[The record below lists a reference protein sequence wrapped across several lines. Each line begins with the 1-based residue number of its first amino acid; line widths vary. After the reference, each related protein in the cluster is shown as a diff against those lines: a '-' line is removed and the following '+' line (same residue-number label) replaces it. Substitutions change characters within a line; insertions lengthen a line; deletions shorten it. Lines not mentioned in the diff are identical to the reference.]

1 MLPLT
6 PTKLGRYEIVDEI
19 GKGAMGVV
27 FLARDPLIGR
37 LVALKTFRIGY
48 SVRDAELEQFRVR
61 FIREAQSA
69 GILSHPNIVTIHDV
83 VEQSDDGLAF
93 IAMEY
98 VRGTNLKTLL
108 QGDQPLTL
116 PFVVEVIS
124 QVAEALDYAHAHRVI
139 HRDVKPA
146 NILITAD
153 NRVKI
158 TDFGIARLDT
168 SNLTQEGQLLGTPN
182 YMAPEQIQGKE
193 VDHRADLFALG
204 VVLYE
209 MLTRHKPFQGENL
222 TVVSHR
228 IVYDHFTPP
237 RDFVRELPPGL
248 EPVLARALEKDPN
261 RRYQKARDMITD
273 LRRVSASL
281 LGANGA
287 NDDLNETQSIS
298 VMPAP
303 SLVQPPPIPGSIPRS
318 TSGSAPAPVGTI
330 GTDHGTIHG
339 TMATPHSGSF
349 SMTPPP
355 PTGSTPPFPTP
366 TGGSVATHVSRPK
379 RQAPRVSPRR
389 VALAGGGTAL
399 LMLILAGVL
408 FGWLQWATPS
418 AGRSLEQDRQQRQ
431 LVELL
436 RTGNRLLR
444 AGDPAT
450 AARFFQTAENIAP
463 ADKKESMRKLRLAAN
478 EQAKKFGELVGLQ
491 KQVVEHLVKAQ
502 QAIEDRRYEE
512 AITVANAALALDPS
526 SPEASMI
533 LASAQTA
540 QARLK
545 ERAQPAQRNPRVKR
559 REEIAATT
567 AAPVPEPSAPAA
579 AEESVPQIAAL
590 RISFESERDGVAN
603 VRVHIDGRS
612 VMSQNVGGKGR
623 PWRRGSNGGS
633 AARTVEVKSGDAQIQ
648 VWVTPPGETAQLTTL
663 AGSFAGASSRNL
675 IIRLPKSGDPSVNLY

>member
-27 FLARDPLIGR
+27 LLARDPLIGR

-48 SVRDAELEQFRVR
+48 SVRDAELEQFRAR
-61 FIREAQSA
+61 FIREVQSA

-83 VEQSDDGLAF
+83 VEHSDDGLAF

-124 QVAEALDYAHAHRVI
+124 QVAEALDYAHSHRVI

-237 RDFVRELPPGL
+237 REFVRELPPGL
-248 EPVLARALEKDPN
+248 EPVLSRALEKDAN
-261 RRYQKARDMITD
+261 RRYQKARDMVAD
-273 LRRVSASL
+273 LRRVSGSL
-281 LGANGA
+281 LGA

-303 SLVQPPPIPGSIPRS
+303 R
-318 TSGSAPAPVGTI
+318 PV
-330 GTDHGTIHG
+330 H
-339 TMATPHSGSF
+339 
-349 SMTPPP
+349 PPP
-355 PTGSTPPFPTP
+355 PP
-366 TGGSVATHVSRPK
+366 
-379 RQAPRVSPRR
+379 
-389 VALAGGGTAL
+389 
-399 LMLILAGVL
+399 
-408 FGWLQWATPS
+408 
-418 AGRSLEQDRQQRQ
+418 
-431 LVELL
+431 
-436 RTGNRLLR
+436 
-444 AGDPAT
+444 
-450 AARFFQTAENIAP
+450 
-463 ADKKESMRKLRLAAN
+463 
-478 EQAKKFGELVGLQ
+478 
-491 KQVVEHLVKAQ
+491 
-502 QAIEDRRYEE
+502 
-512 AITVANAALALDPS
+512 
-526 SPEASMI
+526 
-533 LASAQTA
+533 
-540 QARLK
+540 
-545 ERAQPAQRNPRVKR
+545 
-559 REEIAATT
+559 
-567 AAPVPEPSAPAA
+567 AAPP
-579 AEESVPQIAAL
+579 
-590 RISFESERDGVAN
+590 
-603 VRVHIDGRS
+603 
-612 VMSQNVGGKGR
+612 
-623 PWRRGSNGGS
+623 
-633 AARTVEVKSGDAQIQ
+633 
-648 VWVTPPGETAQLTTL
+648 
-663 AGSFAGASSRNL
+663 
-675 IIRLPKSGDPSVNLY
+675 

>member
-237 RDFVRELPPGL
+237 REFVRELPPGL
-248 EPVLARALEKDPN
+248 EPVLSKALEKDPN

-273 LRRVSASL
+273 LRRVSGSL
-281 LGANGA
+281 LGV

-303 SLVQPPPIPGSIPRS
+303 SQVQPPPIPQLN
-318 TSGSAPAPVGTI
+318 PVGTT
-330 GTDHGTIHG
+330 GTPAADHGTSHG
-339 TMATPHSGSF
+339 TMATSHSGSF

-366 TGGSVATHVSRPK
+366 TGASVATHVSRPK
-379 RQAPRVSPRR
+379 RQVPLVSPRR
-389 VALAGGGTAL
+389 VALAGGGAAL
-399 LMLILAGVL
+399 LMLVLAGVL

-418 AGRSLEQDRQQRQ
+418 AARSPEQDRQQRQ

-463 ADKKESMRKLRLAAN
+463 ADKKEKMRKLRLAADD
-478 EQAKKFGELVGLQ
+478 QAKKFGQLVGIQ
-491 KQVVEHLVKAQ
+491 KQVVDHLVKAQ

-512 AITVANAALALDPS
+512 AITFANAALALDPS

-533 LASAQTA
+533 LAGAQTA

-545 ERAQPAQRNPRVKR
+545 ERAQPAQRNPRVKPP
-559 REEIAATT
+559 EEIAAAT
-567 AAPVPEPSAPAA
+567 AAPVSEPSVPVAT
-579 AEESVPQIAAL
+579 EESVPQIAAL
-590 RISFESERDGVAN
+590 RINFESEREGVAN
-603 VRVHIDGRS
+603 VRVHVNNRS
-612 VMSQNVGGKGR
+612 VMSANVGAKGGLL
-623 PWRRGSNGGS
+623 RRRAGSGGS
-633 AARTVEVKSGDAQIQ
+633 VDRTVEIASGAADIQ
-648 VWVTPPGETAQLTTL
+648 VWITPPGESAKLKKI
-663 AGSFAGASSRNL
+663 AGNFPGASSRTLN
-675 IIRLPKSGDPSVNLY
+675 IRLPESGDATLELN